1 MSDSELDEAPS
12 ESADAKAQELKERLA
27 QWKRSRLAPGAAK
40 ADDDDPLDDFMS
52 GLEVPKDV
60 QTHITRPGVVTLDD
74 LAAQLDDDAAAPAET
89 GEDTFLQSLI
99 APRHAANA
107 AAGENGNDSDD
118 DDDDKADDEELLED
132 DDVVAENTDKTL
144 TALEMLRQKAAK
156 KVIKRVDHSKMDY
169 APFRKDFYVM
179 APEIARLSDEQ
190 VDEVYESLEAKV
202 RGKNPPRP
210 IERWDQCGLTQK
222 LLECV
227 AEQGWEKPF
236 PVQRLA
242 IPAIMSGRDVMG
254 IAQTG
259 SGKTLAYLIPM
270 LRHIKDQAPL
280 APGDGPIALVI
291 APAREL
297 AVQIH
302 KEVKRFLKS
311 LQIES
316 VCMYGGSHVGD
327 QISAVRRGAHVV
339 VGTPGRLID
348 VLATKGGR
356 SLPLSRVTFVVLD
369 EADRLFDM
377 GFEPQVESILANV
390 RPDRQT
396 VLFSATF
403 PSHVER
409 LARQTLQK
417 DPLHLIVGGGA
428 RVSQNITQI
437 VELRPANEK
446 FARLLQLLG
455 EWSSKGHVL
464 VFCDTQQGCDAL
476 YLELER
482 AGYPCLTL
490 HGGKDQMDRDYT
502 MNDFKTGKRT
512 LMVATGV
519 AGRGLDVPELNLVVN
534 FDCPN
539 HVEEYVHRVGRTGR
553 AGRPG
558 TAVTF
563 LMDPEDAKYAGDVM
577 LAVKRSGQP
586 VPEFLKRMRDEFA
599 SKVSAGTE
607 HRHMS
612 GYKTKGFSF
621 DSDATGYTAALKR
634 VKSDYSKQL
643 RGVTDEADDAPGS
656 AAAAAA
662 ATAAAREEEDEI
674 PTEIIVPG
682 APPIFMPS
690 ARGDSLAGA
699 LSVKGGVVNLDGE
712 VRIQLTDAERR
723 LIETQ
728 RNKIANDPAAQA
740 KAADKVPMGPISV
753 SQMTQAPGGHSL
765 QELEINDLPGP
776 IRVKVTSKRMV
787 NHIESEFKVSLT
799 VKGSYIPPSRPPAF
813 GEKKLHFVF
822 EATNPQVVADALHEM
837 TRIIEDEASRMN
849 NDDSMDRMHAGGMG
863 GASTSRYRM

>member
-1 MSDSELDEAPS
+1 MSDSELDEAPT

-27 QWKRSRLAPGAAK
+27 QWKRSRLAPGAAAAAA

-74 LAAQLDDDAAAPAET
+74 LSAQLDDDAAETAAPAEST
-89 GEDTFLQSLI
+89 EDSFLQSLI
-99 APRHAANA
+99 APRRAANA
-107 AAGENGNDSDD
+107 AAGENGNDSDN
-118 DDDDKADDEELLED
+118 AEDEELLED
-132 DDVVAENTDKTL
+132 DGVVAENTDKTL
-144 TALEMLRQKAAK
+144 TALEMLKQKAAK
-156 KVIKRVDHSKMDY
+156 KEIKRVDHSKMDY

-222 LLECV
+222 LLECI

-236 PVQRLA
+236 PVQRMA

-356 SLPLSRVTFVVLD
+356 GLPLSRVTFVVLD

-403 PSHVER
+403 P
-409 LARQTLQK
+409 
-417 DPLHLIVGGGA
+417 
-428 RVSQNITQI
+428 
-437 VELRPANEK
+437 
-446 FARLLQLLG
+446 
-455 EWSSKGHVL
+455 
-464 VFCDTQQGCDAL
+464 
-476 YLELER
+476 
-482 AGYPCLTL
+482 
-490 HGGKDQMDRDYT
+490 
-502 MNDFKTGKRT
+502 
-512 LMVATGV
+512 
-519 AGRGLDVPELNLVVN
+519 
-534 FDCPN
+534 
-539 HVEEYVHRVGRTGR
+539 
-553 AGRPG
+553 
-558 TAVTF
+558 
-563 LMDPEDAKYAGDVM
+563 
-577 LAVKRSGQP
+577 
-586 VPEFLKRMRDEFA
+586 
-599 SKVSAGTE
+599 
-607 HRHMS
+607 
-612 GYKTKGFSF
+612 
-621 DSDATGYTAALKR
+621 
-634 VKSDYSKQL
+634 
-643 RGVTDEADDAPGS
+643 
-656 AAAAAA
+656 
-662 ATAAAREEEDEI
+662 
-674 PTEIIVPG
+674 
-682 APPIFMPS
+682 
-690 ARGDSLAGA
+690 
-699 LSVKGGVVNLDGE
+699 
-712 VRIQLTDAERR
+712 
-723 LIETQ
+723 
-728 RNKIANDPAAQA
+728 
-740 KAADKVPMGPISV
+740 
-753 SQMTQAPGGHSL
+753 
-765 QELEINDLPGP
+765 
-776 IRVKVTSKRMV
+776 
-787 NHIESEFKVSLT
+787 
-799 VKGSYIPPSRPPAF
+799 
-813 GEKKLHFVF
+813 
-822 EATNPQVVADALHEM
+822 
-837 TRIIEDEASRMN
+837 
-849 NDDSMDRMHAGGMG
+849 
-863 GASTSRYRM
+863 